1 MDGLKRFLRHPGTI
15 RTSRILIGLV
25 LVAAAL
31 PKIGDAASFAAQIHN
46 YRMVPVA
53 FENVMGIVLPWIE
66 LVVGLALVLGL
77 RARAG
82 SLAAG
87 VLMIVFVVAVG
98 QAVARGLD
106 IECGCFGTGDG
117 TRVGFVKLLEDG
129 VYLALAAIGLQRID

>member
-1 MDGLKRFLRHPGTI
+1 MDGLGRFLRHAWTI
-15 RTSRILIGLV
+15 RISRILLGLV
-25 LVAAAL
+25 FIAAAL

-46 YRMVPVA
+46 YRMVPVV
-53 FENVMGIVLPWIE
+53 FENVMGILIPWIE
-66 LVVGLALVLGL
+66 LVVGLALVLGV

-87 VLMIVFVVAVG
+87 VLMIIFTVAVG

-117 TRVGFVKLLEDG
+117 ARVGFLKLLEDG